1 MKHET
6 ENSFFLKL
14 MLIGAIV
21 LLIVSG
27 AGRHIVEHYASEVT
41 EEIDANFQGH
51 LDNLTKHL

>member
-27 AGRHIVEHYASEVT
+27 TGRHLVEHYSADV
-41 EEIDANFQGH
+41 EEKIET
-51 LDNLTKHL
+51 NLQHHFDELGKHL